1 MKKISLFGF
10 IFALF
15 FSACFNGSG
24 VLTMP
29 NISFRAP
36 IYANAD
42 NYISLS
48 VYDLRSDTTY
58 IGLVKN
64 SEGSVNAK
72 VSPSEPLAS
81 WLRAGLVRELGA
93 NKIKVVA
100 SKDEADVN
108 VSVKIREFYANIDSI
123 GQENMS
129 GNFALE
135 ISIKKGEKTTNL
147 KLSQPVKDFAFMPS
161 LSSLEPFAK
170 NLLLDML
177 KTSAKEIVNNL

>member
-15 FSACFNGSG
+15 FSACFNGRG

-100 SKDEADVN
+100 SKDEANVN
-108 VSVKIREFYANIDSI
+108 VSVKIREF
-123 GQENMS
+123 
-129 GNFALE
+129 
-135 ISIKKGEKTTNL
+135 
-147 KLSQPVKDFAFMPS
+147 
-161 LSSLEPFAK
+161 
-170 NLLLDML
+170 
-177 KTSAKEIVNNL
+177 